1 MSFFISRDPAVL
13 VAQVGLLTAMSWGG
27 AGCGPEDPRE
37 EPAGTHDHAVV
48 GAPGDAGSEGDAAGE
63 ASFTSREILRGLE
76 SPMRIVWGPDN
87 RLWLTERVGKRVVRV
102 NPEDGSQSTAITVE
116 EAYQAGGQDGLLA
129 LALHPDLLQGKGRDY
144 VYVSYT
150 YDVDPGP
157 GVDRRTKIRRYTY
170 DPATETL
177 GSPYD
182 VITNLPGS
190 DDHNSARLLFG
201 PDHKLYY
208 SIGDQGNNQF
218 ARMCNP
224 IRAQELPMETEVAA
238 KDWSKYVGKI
248 LRLNLDGSIPKDNPK
263 INGVRSHI
271 YSYGH
276 RNAQGLAFGRGNRL
290 YANEHGPKTD
300 DELNL
305 ILPGKNYGWPHVV
318 GYKDDKAYT
327 YDNWSASSPTPCEEL
342 AWDDYVPPPSVPRQ
356 PESAFNHPDF
366 TEPMLTF
373 YTVENDH
380 NFRDPACWFLEYIC
394 WPTIAPSSLH
404 YYPDGHGIPGWGHS
418 LLMTALK
425 KGAVYRVK
433 LSPNGKSV
441 VGEPVALFKT
451 TNRYRDLAMSPDGR
465 TLYVITDTSGN
476 TSTPTGGATWLLE
489 NPGAILE
496 FKYTG
501 SN

>member
-1 MSFFISRDPAVL
+1 
-13 VAQVGLLTAMSWGG
+13 
-27 AGCGPEDPRE
+27 
-37 EPAGTHDHAVV
+37 
-48 GAPGDAGSEGDAAGE
+48 
-63 ASFTSREILRGLE
+63 
-76 SPMRIVWGPDN
+76 
-87 RLWLTERVGKRVVRV
+87 
-102 NPEDGSQSTAITVE
+102 
-116 EAYQAGGQDGLLA
+116 
-129 LALHPDLLQGKGRDY
+129 LQGKGRDY

-276 RNAQGLAFGRGNRL
+276 RNAQGLAFGR
-290 YANEHGPKTD
+290 
-300 DELNL
+300 
-305 ILPGKNYGWPHVV
+305 
-318 GYKDDKAYT
+318 
-327 YDNWSASSPTPCEEL
+327 
-342 AWDDYVPPPSVPRQ
+342 
-356 PESAFNHPDF
+356 
-366 TEPMLTF
+366 
-373 YTVENDH
+373 
-380 NFRDPACWFLEYIC
+380 
-394 WPTIAPSSLH
+394 
-404 YYPDGHGIPGWGHS
+404 
-418 LLMTALK
+418 
-425 KGAVYRVK
+425 
-433 LSPNGKSV
+433 
-441 VGEPVALFKT
+441 
-451 TNRYRDLAMSPDGR
+451 
-465 TLYVITDTSGN
+465 
-476 TSTPTGGATWLLE
+476 
-489 NPGAILE
+489 
-496 FKYTG
+496 
-501 SN
+501 